1 MEIIQVLS
9 FFALVLIV
17 IIGALLLFSL
27 WKSARIMEEMNQR
40 MNDAQTQFKE
50 AVRIMGE
57 MNQRM
62 NNTET
67 QFNELREEVKD
78 FTRDLSPFFA
88 GGQELIEDILKNKRA
103 AEEAQAQDQSQ

>member
-40 MNDAQTQFKE
+40 MNDAQTQF
-50 AVRIMGE
+50 
-57 MNQRM
+57 
-62 NNTET
+62 
-67 QFNELREEVKD
+67 NELREKVKD
-78 FTRDLSPFFA
+78 FTQDLSPFFA
-88 GGQELIEDILKNKRA
+88 GGRELIEYILKNKRA

>member
-17 IIGALLLFSL
+17 IIGALLLFTL
-27 WKSARIMEEMNQR
+27 WKSARIMGGINQQ

-62 NNTET
+62 NDTET
-67 QFNELREEVKD
+67 QFGKLRAEVKD
-78 FTRDLSPFFA
+78 FTQNLSPFFA
-88 GGQELIEDILKNKRA
+88 GGRELIEDILKNKRA

>member
-17 IIGALLLFSL
+17 IIGALLLFTL
-27 WKSARIMEEMNQR
+27 WKSARIMGGINQQ

-62 NNTET
+62 DDTET
-67 QFNELREEVKD
+67 QFGKLREEVKD
-78 FTRDLSPFFA
+78 FTQDLSPFFA
-88 GGQELIEDILKNKRA
+88 GGRELIEDILKNKRA
-103 AEEAQAQDQSQ
+103 AEEAQVQGQSE